1 MWIDKYL
8 QLYIK
13 NCPHYIWIF
22 DFTNYIVENSQF
34 YQSWNK
40 CSGTSWKIWIC
51 RLKQEESCQV
61 GDNSYLDIHGV
72 LASASGTTQI
82 CHIIYLYIS
91 ILKHGVMILVN
102 CNSSAKKFRQQ
113 AKTEICYF
121 MTRRFYKLVFFF
133 QVMLLGT
140 SLGAFRFSVTKVSL
154 QVFLKTFTPLC
165 HTFSCQVSS

>member
-91 ILKHGVMILVN
+91 ILKHGVILVN

-121 MTRRFYKLVFFF
+121 MTRRFYKLVFFLSGYVIRYF
-133 QVMLLGT
+133 
-140 SLGAFRFSVTKVSL
+140 SWSFSVLCDKSVSAGI
-154 QVFLKTFTPLC
+154 FENF
-165 HTFSCQVSS
+165 HSFMSHIFMSG

>member
-82 CHIIYLYIS
+82 CNIIYLYIS
-91 ILKHGVMILVN
+91 ILKHWVILVN
-102 CNSSAKKFRQQ
+102 CNSSATKPLIKIQAASQGRNLQFYDKATRGDWSSLWENVSNIRWFKLCKFAQNWVDFLCQCR
-113 AKTEICYF
+113 TI
-121 MTRRFYKLVFFF
+121 VFFS
-133 QVMLLGT
+133 LL
-140 SLGAFRFSVTKVSL
+140 V
-154 QVFLKTFTPLC
+154 
-165 HTFSCQVSS
+165 